1 MNDFKTEPVLT
12 KAAGKTPLQKT
23 MLVVCEGK
31 NTEVDYFDKFHIP
44 GITIVPVGTGLSTTA
59 LVQKVESIKTHE
71 LKRKKLKK
79 FDEIWVVFDKDDN
92 KDFEEAI
99 QLAVSLKYK
108 VAYSNQAFE
117 YWFILHFDD
126 HQGGAMSRTDYAEKI
141 NEHLKPYGVV
151 YDSKSKHV
159 SDDMFDVLMAFL
171 QDAYDRASRLL
182 AGKKKQRTEYKESI
196 TTVHRIIHSIK
207 GTITTA
213 EKRKA
218 KEKEDSIA
226 KAQNMLM

>member
-1 MNDFKTEPVLT
+1 MKDFNTEPVLT
-12 KAAGKTPLQKT
+12 KAEGRTPLQKT

-44 GITIVPVGTGLSTTA
+44 GITIVPVGTGLSTTT
-59 LVQKVESIKTHE
+59 LVRKVESIKEQE

-99 QLAVSLKYK
+99 LLAVSLKYK

-126 HQGGAMSRTDYAEKI
+126 HQGGAMPRTDYAEKI
-141 NEHLKPYGVV
+141 NEHLKPYGIV

-159 SDDMFDVLMAFL
+159 SDEMFDVLMAFL
-171 QDAYDRASRLL
+171 QNAYDRASKLL
-182 AGKKKQRTEYKESI
+182 ITKKKQSQEFEESI
-196 TTVHRIIHSIK
+196 TTVHNLIHSIN
-207 GTITTA
+207 GATTRA
-213 EKRKA
+213 EQRKA
-218 KEKEDSIA
+218 KEKEESIA
-226 KAQNMLM
+226 KATELK